1 MQTDPSHVIR
11 LFQTDAPVTTC
22 VPHTGG
28 FINRSYLATDESGAR
43 YMLQRVS
50 QAAFKNVPGLMD
62 NFCRVTAYLSERV
75 ASDRECLHVVPARDG
90 ASFVRDAEGEYW
102 RVIRFVED
110 SICLQTPETADDFYE
125 SAVALGTFTRLL
137 SGFPAETLIETIPDF
152 HHTPKRFRQFHDV
165 IARDPVGRLAAVKE
179 DVDFLLAREE
189 DASLLQ
195 RMRDAGELPVR
206 VTHNDAKIG
215 NVLLD
220 KQTRKGLCVIDLDT
234 VMPGLIAYDFG
245 EAVRSG
251 ASTGE
256 EDEHDLSK
264 VRLEP
269 GLVDAFARGFIP
281 ACETLTKKEIETLP
295 LGAMMMTLENGVRI
309 LGDYIAGDVYYS
321 ISYPDQNLYR
331 ARTQIKLLREYDRCR
346 GELEDIILSHHRS

>member
-1 MQTDPSHVIR
+1 MQTDPSRIIR
-11 LFQTDAPVTTC
+11 LFRTDAPVISC
-22 VPHTGG
+22 VPHAGG

-43 YMLQRVS
+43 YMLQRIS

-62 NFCRVTAYLSERV
+62 NFCRVTAYLSER
-75 ASDRECLHVVPARDG
+75 ADSDRACLHVVPARDG

-137 SGFPAETLIETIPDF
+137 SDFPAETLVETIPDF
-152 HHTPKRFRQFHDV
+152 HHTPKRFAQFLDV
-165 IARDPVGRLAAVKE
+165 IARYPEGRLSAVRE

-189 DASLLQ
+189 DGFLLQ

-220 KQTRKGLCVIDLDT
+220 QQTRKALCVIDLDT

-256 EDEHDLSK
+256 EDEQDLSK
-264 VRLEP
+264 VHLELP
-269 GLVDAFARGFIP
+269 LVDAFARGFIP
-281 ACETLTKKEIETLP
+281 ACGTLTKKEIETLP
-295 LGAMMMTLENGVRI
+295 LGAMMMTLENAIRI
-309 LGDYIAGDVYYS
+309 LGDYIAGDVYYA

-331 ARTQIKLLREYDRCR
+331 ARTQIKLLREYDKYI
-346 GELEDIILSHHRS
+346 GEIAEIVRQHR

>member
-1 MQTDPSHVIR
+1 MQTDPSQIIR
-11 LFQTDAPVTTC
+11 LFRTDAPVTSC

-43 YMLQRVS
+43 YMLQRIS
-50 QAAFKNVPGLMD
+50 QAAFKDVPGLMD

-75 ASDRECLHVVPARDG
+75 KTERECLHVVPARDG
-90 ASFVRDAEGEYW
+90 ASFVRDAEGECW

-137 SGFPAETLIETIPDF
+137 SDFPAETLVETIPDF
-152 HHTPKRFRQFHDV
+152 HHTPKRFSQFHDV
-165 IARDPVGRLAAVKE
+165 IARDPAGRLASVRE
-179 DVDFLLAREE
+179 EVDFLLAREE

-195 RMRDAGELPVR
+195 RLRDAGELPVR

-220 KQTRKGLCVIDLDT
+220 RQTRKALCVIDLDT

-256 EDEHDLSK
+256 EDEQDLSK

-269 GLVDAFARGFIP
+269 GLVEAFARGFIP
-281 ACETLTKKEIETLP
+281 ACGTLTKKEIETLP
-295 LGAMMMTLENGVRI
+295 LGAMMMTLENAIRI
-309 LGDYIAGDVYYS
+309 LGDHIAGDVYYS

-346 GELEDIILSHHRS
+346 GELEDMMLQFI